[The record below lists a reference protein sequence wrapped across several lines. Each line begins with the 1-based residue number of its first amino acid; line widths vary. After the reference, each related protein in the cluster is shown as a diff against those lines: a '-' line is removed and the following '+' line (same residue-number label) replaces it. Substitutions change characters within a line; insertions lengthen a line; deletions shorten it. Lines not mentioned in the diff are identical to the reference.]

1 MVKFKGSFKI
11 ENTPV
16 ALRHPPTGGGG
27 GRAGTNMFYVYSVYN
42 KKHNKIYIGQTDN
55 LVQRIKLHN
64 DKEFKKSYTARF
76 DGEWILVYKEELGSR
91 IEVLRRE
98 KQLKSYRGR
107 EFIKN
112 LIYSPVAQW

>member
-1 MVKFKGSFKI
+1 M
-11 ENTPV
+11 
-16 ALRHPPTGGGG
+16 ADGG
-27 GRAGTNMFYVYSVYN
+27 GRAGTNMFYVYGVYN

-55 LVQRIKLHN
+55 LDQRIKLHN
-64 DKEFKKSYTARF
+64 DKQFKNSYTARF
-76 DGEWILVYKEELGSR
+76 DGEWVLVHKEELGSR
-91 IEVLRRE
+91 VEALRRE